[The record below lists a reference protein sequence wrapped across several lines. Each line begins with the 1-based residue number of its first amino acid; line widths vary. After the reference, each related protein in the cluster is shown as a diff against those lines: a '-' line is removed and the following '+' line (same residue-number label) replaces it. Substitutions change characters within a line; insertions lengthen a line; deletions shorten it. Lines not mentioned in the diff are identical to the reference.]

1 MAPASWTAKCFCQ
14 EQEAKLLELQKRFI
28 EGACCCEA
36 FKLAQLSTTC
46 MSMIVSAWRRF
57 VEFRLVL

>member
-46 MSMIVSAWRRF
+46 MSMIVSAWRHF
-57 VEFRLVL
+57 G

>member
-28 EGACCCEA
+28 EGAA
-36 FKLAQLSTTC
+36 AAKLS
-46 MSMIVSAWRRF
+46 SWHS
-57 VEFRLVL
+57 